1 MQYFDRG
8 TSVKPYCVFYFIA
21 TGKIRESS
29 ETFWTYV
36 QFAPLASAGFFVGF
50 ICFVEINKRW
60 FLRVIF
66 LVLAM
71 ICLAAAINSGE
82 RASLIIIVVLTP
94 FYLIYSG
101 RVLKLLNLKI
111 VPLYLIILVSLY
123 FGGKFIQSDQGERLR
138 FRFTKIAFDDPN
150 ERDARLNIKGDFF
163 RPFFENIKGSPLLGA
178 GPANYFH
185 DNRGYYPHNMF
196 LELGGEAGFA
206 GLILYFWI
214 IYRYSAGMFRFNHL
228 AYKKYFIY
236 TVIII
241 GMMILLRTFKTGD
254 IVGNRL
260 FWLFAVL
267 FLQQLRISNR
277 IADRMIRPSRSDNNE
292 IID

>member
-1 MQYFDRG
+1 M
-8 TSVKPYCVFYFIA
+8 
-21 TGKIRESS
+21 
-29 ETFWTYV
+29 
-36 QFAPLASAGFFVGF
+36 
-50 ICFVEINKRW
+50 
-60 FLRVIF
+60 
-66 LVLAM
+66 
-71 ICLAAAINSGE
+71 
-82 RASLIIIVVLTP
+82 
-94 FYLIYSG
+94 
-101 RVLKLLNLKI
+101 
-111 VPLYLIILVSLY
+111 
-123 FGGKFIQSDQGERLR
+123 
-138 FRFTKIAFDDPN
+138 
-150 ERDARLNIKGDFF
+150 
-163 RPFFENIKGSPLLGA
+163 LGA